1 MNNINITFT
10 ESWVLWLIL
19 PALALT
25 IIPLFFIHKKRR
37 CKAKYISSVI
47 MRSIAVT
54 LILTMLAGFTVTN
67 QSDLTSVVI
76 LVDLSDSAQTIRPDI
91 KNFVNG
97 FTDSLDG
104 ETQIAMVGFAHNT
117 VTEVGMDYLEN
128 ATTDQGYYR
137 IMKHPFPSAT
147 ATNIQEAL
155 EYAAG
160 ILPDG
165 TNKRIVLLSD
175 GLETDGHAE
184 TTAKDLAA
192 DGIRVDVVEFNSYDP
207 ALSEVQVTAV
217 EVKDHAYVGDPVTVA
232 VTLTTNTEADV
243 TVSLS
248 DDGVDVEGASKEA
261 TLSPGAN
268 TVEIDLVAGNA
279 GVHSLKATV
288 TTEMDTV
295 TVNNSMYNFIKV
307 SGDPQ
312 ILIVD
317 GEGRANEDLGEET
330 MIYDENTS
338 DEERNNWQQAHE
350 LVKLLD
356 AVDYQCT
363 VIEADDFPRNL
374 SDLRVY
380 DEIIF
385 MNVDTAELPSK
396 TEEKL
401 KEYVSRLGRGLFTT
415 GGERTYIYGS
425 MEGTLYEE
433 MLPINMKVDEDELPS
448 TALAL
453 VIDNSSSMDGSR
465 RNYAKKG
472 AIASVNALNKKD
484 FTTVITFAMDAD
496 VVVPLTST
504 YDTTEIVETIADIRG
519 DHQTHLYP
527 ALQAA
532 YDELKKA
539 DTEVRRVM
547 ILSDGEP
554 SPDDNRGYSTIVR
567 RMKNEG
573 ITVSTIYLGNRGGG
587 GQSLMENLA
596 NIGGGNFY
604 LVESAEDLANVM
616 LQETLSVD
624 YINNITFTP
633 TASGYSQVL
642 TGVTAYPELDGYIS
656 SSSKEHATVVLSH
669 KDDEADIDR
678 PIYAE
683 WQYGLG
689 RTASFTSDLSG
700 AWSSKWLAD
709 ENGVT
714 FIRNVVSSLLPADGE
729 NTSMKVEVETF
740 SRSTDIAVSL
750 TNLEETDENG
760 KTVLERVQSGEI
772 TLEAFVSFPGAGKNE
787 TLELTSTG
795 IGEFTGNVKTS
806 SEGVYILDIYQYD
819 QSTGSNDPVAHTEQ
833 AFCLSYS
840 KEYDVF
846 AEPTELLSNIAML
859 TGGTAAAT
867 VDDLLNTPTIPM
879 EDVLNTFT
887 PMAII
892 ATLLLL
898 ADIIV
903 RKLKWKDLQYLFRSV
918 ASKFQK
924 KKVV

>member
-1 MNNINITFT
+1 MNNINITFA
-10 ESWVLWLIL
+10 EQWVLWLII
-19 PALALT
+19 PAIALT
-25 IIPLFFIHKKRR
+25 VIPLFFIHKKRR
-37 CKAKYISSVI
+37 TKAKYISSVI
-47 MRSIAVT
+47 MRSLAVT
-54 LILTMLAGFTVTN
+54 LILTMLAGFTVTK
-67 QSDLTSVVI
+67 QSDLTSMVI
-76 LVDLSDSAQTIRPDI
+76 LVDLSDSAETARPDI
-91 KNFVNG
+91 KNFVNS
-97 FTDSLDG
+97 FTASLDG
-104 ETQIAMVGFAHNT
+104 RTQIAMVGFAYNT
-117 VTEVGMDYLEN
+117 VTEVNMGYLEEM
-128 ATTDQGYYR
+128 TTEQGYYR
-137 IMKHPFPSAT
+137 IMKHPFPSAS
-147 ATNIQEAL
+147 ATNIQQAL

-175 GLETDGHAE
+175 GQETDGHAE
-184 TTAKDLAA
+184 ITAKDLAA
-192 DGIRVDVVEFNSYDP
+192 DGIRVDVVEFGSYDP
-207 ALSEVQVTAV
+207 SLSEVQVTGV
-217 EVKDHAYVGDPVTVA
+217 DVKNHAYVGDPVTVS
-232 VTLTTNTEADV
+232 VTMVSSTDADV

-248 DDGVDVEGASKEA
+248 DDGVDVEGASVDA
-261 TLSPGAN
+261 TLKPGSN
-268 TVEIDLVAGNA
+268 TVEIKLTAGNA

-288 TTEMDTV
+288 TAASDTV
-295 TVNNSMYNFIKV
+295 AVNNSMYNYVKV

-317 GEGRANEDLGEET
+317 GEGRKDENIGEET
-330 MIYDENTS
+330 MVYDENTS

-350 LVKLLD
+350 MVKLLD

-363 VIEADDFPRNL
+363 VVHSEDFPRNL

-425 MEGTLYEE
+425 MEGSVYED

-453 VIDNSSSMDGSR
+453 VIDNSGSMDGNR

-484 FTTVITFAMDAD
+484 FATVITFAMDAE

-519 DHQTHLYP
+519 SHQTHLYP

-532 YDELKKA
+532 HEELKKA
-539 DTEVRRVM
+539 ETEVRRVM

-567 RMKNEG
+567 RMRNEG
-573 ITVSTIYLGNRGGG
+573 ITVSTIYLGHRGGG

-596 NIGGGNFY
+596 QLGGGNFY

-624 YINNITFTP
+624 YINNVTFTP

-642 TGVTAYPELDGYIS
+642 TGVTAYPQLDGYIS
-656 SSSKEHATVVLSH
+656 SSSKEHSTVVLSH
-669 KDDEADIDR
+669 KDDEAKIDR

-709 ENGVT
+709 QNGVT
-714 FIRNVVSSLLPADGE
+714 FVRNVVSSLLPADGE
-729 NTSMKVEVETF
+729 NTAMKVEIEPF
-740 SRSTDIAVSL
+740 SRSTDITVGL
-750 TNLEETDENG
+750 TDLEETDEEG
-760 KTVLERVQSGEI
+760 RTVLERIEKGEI
-772 TLEAFVSFPGAGKNE
+772 TLEAFISSPGTGKNE
-787 TLELTSTG
+787 TLPLTSTG
-795 IGEFTGNVKTS
+795 IGEFTGTAKTTA
-806 SEGVYILDIYQYD
+806 EGVYLLDIYRYD
-819 QSTGSNDPVAHTEQ
+819 TSTDSTDPVAHTEQ

-846 AEPTELLSNIAML
+846 AEPTEVLKNVAML
-859 TGGTAAAT
+859 TGGAAAST
-867 VDDLLNTPTIPM
+867 VDDLLNIPTVPM
-879 EDVLNTFT
+879 EDILNTFT
-887 PMAII
+887 PMAIV
-892 ATLLLL
+892 AALLLL
-898 ADIIV
+898 ADITV
-903 RKLKWKDLQYLFRSV
+903 RKLKWKDVQYLFRSI

-924 KKVV
+924 KQA